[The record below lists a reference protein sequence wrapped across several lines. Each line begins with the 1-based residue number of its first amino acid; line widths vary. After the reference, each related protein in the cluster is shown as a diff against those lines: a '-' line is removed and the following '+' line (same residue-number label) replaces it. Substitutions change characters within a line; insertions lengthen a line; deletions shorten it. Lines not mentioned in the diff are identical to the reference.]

1 MSASTANDSES
12 FAAVTQITQHSN
24 LNAIWGNISDSTFDG
39 TRYFG
44 PLPSGPWNT
53 TNDVYV
59 YRGADCSQFPAGHSV
74 NGPSN
79 YYSRIPSDATH
90 LLSAP
95 LSGIGGISEGQ
106 TINYLL
112 PGKTNGVAVYQTFSK
127 VTLNSGDCLVTL
139 FGLQGTTGAFDNE
152 DQLDAFVTPL
162 D

>member
-95 LSGIGGISEGQ
+95 LSGIGGI
-106 TINYLL
+106 T
-112 PGKTNGVAVYQTFSK
+112 GKNERSRRVS
-127 VTLNSGDCLVTL
+127 DI
-139 FGLQGTTGAFDNE
+139 LQGHFKLRRLPRHLIRSSRDDRSIRQRGPTRCFRNAAG
-152 DQLDAFVTPL
+152 LML
-162 D
+162 KKRH